1 MIHTHFPRRDGE
13 TRFTQA
19 EIKKMKK
26 GAGICFQ
33 LVTVYIQ
40 HEKYASVSIPRGFR
54 ASNKTAKKKK
64 WCLKRK
70 SVTWIFILRL
80 NKGNKPRHIPENQ
93 YTG

>member
-1 MIHTHFPRRDGE
+1 
-13 TRFTQA
+13 
-19 EIKKMKK
+19 MKK

-80 NKGNKPRHIPENQ
+80 NKGNRGIFQKISIQDEINIKFKVGHMTEKLK
-93 YTG
+93 